1 MDTNAREQ
9 IRRILDLL
17 TDKNRA
23 AFDERINQI
32 YASHSA
38 QGRLRSGSTIIAA
51 LQAMEESGEATL
63 SSSIDQVGDVAKDV
77 EAFAMLHT
85 NLESYVRYLELK
97 LDDVLR
103 VSGAAKDGVV
113 MSGASREARLKFGV
127 VRSNLTRQIEI
138 HRFTFTQPLKSGAS
152 GQGDLLSH
160 RDASATAKNVGGKPV
175 AKHWDSMWAAIAVKL
190 YVGDLQPSS
199 QADVERAMKDWFAE
213 KNLEVGDT
221 AIRDRARALWTEFQT
236 AQ

>member
-1 MDTNAREQ
+1 M
-9 IRRILDLL
+9 
-17 TDKNRA
+17 TDKSRI

-51 LQAMEESGEATL
+51 LRAMEESGEAIL
-63 SSSIDQVGDVAKDV
+63 ASSIDQVGSVAKDV

-85 NLESYVRYLELK
+85 NLESFISYLELK

-113 MSGASREARLKFGV
+113 MSGASREARLKFAT

-138 HRFTFTQPLKSGAS
+138 HRFTFTQPFQSGAS
-152 GQGDLLSH
+152 GKGNPPSPTETT
-160 RDASATAKNVGGKPV
+160 APAKNLGGKPV
-175 AKHWDSMWAAIAVKL
+175 AKHWDSMWAAMAVKL

-213 KNLEVGDT
+213 RNLEIGDT
-221 AIRDRARALWTEFQT
+221 AVRDRARALWTEYQA